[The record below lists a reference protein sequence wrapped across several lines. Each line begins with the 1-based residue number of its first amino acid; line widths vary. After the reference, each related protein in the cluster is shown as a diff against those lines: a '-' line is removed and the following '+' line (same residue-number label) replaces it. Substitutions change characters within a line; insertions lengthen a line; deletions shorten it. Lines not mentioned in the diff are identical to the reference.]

1 MWTLEL
7 RFRTD
12 DSEHTAA
19 RLAARPAHRA
29 SLTDLHARG
38 RLYAAGPFADDS
50 GALLI
55 FDVPDRAALDRLLA
69 ADPYFRL
76 PGVELVS
83 VREWSP
89 VAGPGH

>member
-7 RFRTD
+7 RFSTD
-12 DSEHTAA
+12 NAEHTAA

-29 SLTDLHARG
+29 SLTELHARG
-38 RLYAAGPFADDS
+38 QLHAAGPFADDS
-50 GALLI
+50 GALLL
-55 FDVPDRAALDRLLA
+55 FDVPDRAALDRLLD

-76 PGVELVS
+76 PGVELAS

-89 VAGPGH
+89 VVGADR